1 MLDEAPTALYRD
13 LPEIDIQEAMNR
25 GRDDVE
31 WFSWYFLRRK
41 PHKGQVEWLT
51 SANATINVLATANRY
66 GKSAS
71 IYIRHFHSCFYKLG
85 AEPRYTSP
93 TTGTMDG
100 EKFLS
105 LRYETIHTAGLWDT
119 CSIVWDDALKCIGDS
134 PRLRAFIKDTPR
146 TLPPNI
152 KFQNGSKWKFRT
164 LGDNGEGIDGNSFY
178 LISIDEAGW
187 IGNLRRIMEGVA
199 RVRVADVRGRV
210 DIYGTF
216 KPGIARDFYYYANR
230 ASVYTGRSISFEHR
244 DGVDYFKEFQV
255 ARPR

>member
-1 MLDEAPTALYRD
+1 MDADA
-13 LPEIDIQEAMNR
+13 
-25 GRDDVE
+25 
-31 WFSWYFLRRK
+31 FLK
-41 PHKGQVEWLT
+41 
-51 SANATINVLATANRY
+51 
-66 GKSAS
+66 
-71 IYIRHFHSCFYKLG
+71 
-85 AEPRYTSP
+85 
-93 TTGTMDG
+93 
-100 EKFLS
+100 

-178 LISIDEAGW
+178 LVSIDEAGW
-187 IGNLRRIMEGVA
+187 IKNLRRIIEGVA

-210 DIYGTF
+210 DILGTF

-230 ASVYTGRSISFEHR
+230 ASVYTGRSIAFEHR
-244 DGVDYFKEFQV
+244 DGKDYFAEMGLE
-255 ARPR
+255 RS